1 MPLPNTSILWS
12 HSRSPQTRHTP
23 AHWGLPTEPCAV
35 PLQRSL
41 VSMEVVLPSPRSRQR
56 TGQTTHHSPQEQPP
70 TVLFAAPTL
79 SLLGHWTMG
88 MPVSASLGSLFA
100 YSSSSS

>member
-1 MPLPNTSILWS
+1 MPLCTAPFLPVGSSLRGRYGSDATTPRWQVPSS
-12 HSRSPQTRHTP
+12 TTRDARP
-23 AHWGLPTEPCAV
+23 AALP
-35 PLQRSL
+35 
-41 VSMEVVLPSPRSRQR
+41 
-56 TGQTTHHSPQEQPP
+56 
-70 TVLFAAPTL
+70 AAPTL